1 MSTQLLTTQE
11 KNHELCDYLESLW
24 FVILYQGLH
33 FVKHNAPLCID
44 VELIFN
50 QIHVCDRTGIL
61 TGGVGKRH
69 LYHFDEALITER
81 LKFES
86 KPFTALIGRIYW
98 LFYALEG
105 YYRPKVRR
113 RESEDSVVEGVGK
126 LANCAEFKRLLEEA
140 LSSEEWPESC
150 DKVEDQYPPR
160 GYTTE
165 DPDTIALSRV
175 NPPPVGSPGW
185 QSSGELL

>member
-44 VELIFN
+44 MELIFD
-50 QIHVCDRTGIL
+50 QIHVCNRTGAL

-69 LYHFDEALITER
+69 LYSSDEVPITKR

-86 KPFTALIGRIYW
+86 KPFTTLIGRIYW
-98 LFYALEG
+98 LFYALED
-105 YYRPKVRR
+105 YYRPKDRR
-113 RESEDSVVEGVGK
+113 RESEGFITEDIGK
-126 LANCAEFKRLLEEA
+126 LENCAELKRLLEEA
-140 LSSEEWPESC
+140 LGSEEWPESC
-150 DKVEDQYPPR
+150 DKVEDQYPHS

-165 DPDTIALSRV
+165 DSDTIALSRV
-175 NPPPVGSPGW
+175 NPPPVGSPSW
-185 QSSGELL
+185 QSSGELF